1 MSSLRDKYELV
12 VGLEVHAQLST
23 NTKAYCNDST
33 EYGAGPN
40 TQTSPITLGHPGTL
54 PKSNKKVIEYAV
66 KMGIACG
73 STIRE
78 RNEYARKNYFYPDL
92 PKGYQITQDTTPIC
106 NGGAIYVKDAEG
118 NSKTINITRIHMEE
132 DAGKSIHDLDP
143 FNSLVDLNRAGVA
156 LIEIVSEPDIRSSDE
171 AYQYLAEVRKLVRY
185 LDICDGNLEEGSLR
199 CDANISVMLKGSK
212 TFGNRAEVKNMNSLR
227 NVKRAIEH
235 EMDRQIEILE
245 NGGIVDQQTRSFNAN
260 TGTTSLMRSKEDA
273 NDYRYFPEPDLQ
285 PVMVTEKDIEEIK
298 KTLPPLPK
306 ELFKKFTTEFGLS
319 EYDTNVIIEE
329 KEIALYYNELCQ
341 YTKNYKAAA
350 NFVTGS
356 VKSYL
361 NENAIETNQFSLSA
375 KRLSELIKLVDEGK
389 ISNSVATQ
397 KVFGELVGNDFSP
410 EEIAKKN
417 NWIQESNTDALQTF
431 VQQALDKYP
440 EKVEEYKSGKK
451 GLIGLFMGEV
461 MKLSRGKADPKVAN
475 QLVREALEK

>member
-1 MSSLRDKYELV
+1 MGSLRDKYELV

-23 NTKAYCNDST
+23 KTKAYCNDST
-33 EYGAGPN
+33 EYGASPN

-54 PKSNKKVIEYAV
+54 PKSNSKVIEYAV

-78 RNEYARKNYFYPDL
+78 RNEYSRKNYFYPDL
-92 PKGYQITQDTTPIC
+92 PKGYQITQDSTPIC
-106 NGGAIYVKDAEG
+106 NGGVINVKDANG
-118 NSKTINITRIHMEE
+118 DTKAINITRIHMEE
-132 DAGKSIHDLDP
+132 DAGKSIHELDP

-171 AYQYLAEVRKLVRY
+171 AYQYLTEVRKLVRY

-199 CDANISVMLKGSK
+199 CDANISVMLKGNK

-245 NGGIVDQQTRSFNAN
+245 NGGVVEQQTRSFNAN

-285 PVMVTEKDIEEIK
+285 PVLVNEEYIENVK
-298 KTLPPLPK
+298 KSLPPLPK
-306 ELFKKFTTEFGLS
+306 ELFRKFTTEYGLS

-329 KEIALYYNELCQ
+329 KDIALYFNELCQ

-350 NFVTGS
+350 NFVNGS

-361 NENAIETNQFSLSA
+361 NENAIEMSQFSIST
-375 KRLSELIKLVDEGK
+375 KRLAQLIQLVDDGNV
-389 ISNSVATQ
+389 SNSVATQ
-397 KVFGELVGNDFSP
+397 KIFSELIGNDISA

-417 NWIQESNTDALQTF
+417 NWIQESNTDALQSF
-431 VQQALDKYP
+431 VKEAIAKYP
-440 EKVEEYKSGKK
+440 EKVLEYKAGKK
-451 GLIGLFMGEV
+451 GLLGLFMGEV
-461 MKLSRGKADPKVAN
+461 MKLSSGKADPKIAN
-475 QLVREALEK
+475 QLVREALKK